1 MVDGR
6 RAYPSLGAYQPTA
19 RGLEG
24 FSETLASEVAL
35 RGIRVRSSSVS
46 ACRPTRWTRL
56 SATRPR
62 PPGRSWAWSPRSVP
76 AGDWRATARC
86 EAAETGACSLR
97 CEQYGR

>member
-35 RGIRVRSSSVS
+35 RRIRVRSSSVS

-62 PPGRSWAWSPRSVP
+62 PPGRSWGMVAEERPR
-76 AGDWRATARC
+76 WRLARDG
-86 EAAETGACSLR
+86 EV
-97 CEQYGR
+97 